1 MLQYQWPE
9 WTQKKLILPD
19 EIEKRAKAIR
29 QEGKSIV
36 TLNGSFDLMHAGHL
50 YILFEAA
57 KAADVLIVALN
68 SDASIQTYK
77 STDRPIIPLQQRL
90 EMVSAIECVDYVTWF
105 NETDPRQI
113 LTKIRPNFHA
123 NGAEYGADC
132 VEAEIVKQHGG
143 KIYLID
149 RIPGLSTSEI
159 IAKVTT
165 CG

>member
-1 MLQYQWPE
+1 MNPHLWPE
-9 WTQKKLILPD
+9 WTQKKLIHPD
-19 EIEKRAKAIR
+19 EIEKKAETLR

-68 SDASIQTYK
+68 SDTSIQTYK
-77 STDRPIIPLQQRL
+77 SADRPIIPLQQRL

-105 NETDPRQI
+105 DETDPRQF
-113 LTKIRPNFHA
+113 LSKIRPDFHA

-132 VEAEIVKQHGG
+132 IEAEVVKQHGG

-159 IAKVTT
+159 IAKVST